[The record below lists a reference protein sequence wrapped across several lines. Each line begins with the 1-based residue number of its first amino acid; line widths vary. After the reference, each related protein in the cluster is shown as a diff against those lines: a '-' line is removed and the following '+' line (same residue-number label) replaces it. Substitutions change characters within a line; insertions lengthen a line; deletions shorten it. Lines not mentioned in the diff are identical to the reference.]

1 MEYNCFVEFLDKK
14 GEGKIVLGDDELCCI
29 LALDEFAVP
38 YTDITSIEI
47 VNYKLIVKTEQNILT
62 IGQLGFQ
69 MTPAYE
75 QLYERYNETVLK
87 AFFID
92 ETPLLEVSGEYR
104 YSDEAGTSEGTGAIK
119 LFERC
124 LCILP
129 PNDCGR
135 RIPLCFLRSIN
146 KGNYQVK
153 FTLDT
158 GETYELLR
166 LGWDTESFET
176 KLSECMNRIRQNAI
190 NAALAVDPT
199 LNTMQSSGIAKLM
212 PEGVAAPMGELSSIS
227 PSFSAAIEEKIK
239 NSRAADTYLHFKEIC
254 APGEILAGTKSYL
267 AGEDQKDIL
276 WIVAPKQKENGGV
289 AALEMALSEDSSA
302 ATYVYRFTGGWNA
315 FAMRLN
321 HAIEAVSFRREVIYL
336 SDGDLERKENA
347 LYKMA
352 VKRTPALQFLR
363 KSLDGRV
370 IHRTL
375 ESWKKDLDAK
385 FE

>member
-1 MEYNCFVEFLDKK
+1 MEYSCFIEFSGQNC
-14 GEGKIVLGDDELCCI
+14 EGKIVLGDDELRC
-29 LALDEFAVP
+29 LSALDEFAFA

-47 VNYKLIVKTEQNILT
+47 ANYRLIVKMEQDILS
-62 IGQLGFQ
+62 IAQLGFQ
-69 MTPAYE
+69 LTPAYQ
-75 QLYERYNETVLK
+75 QLYERYNKKVLK

-92 ETPLLEVSGEYR
+92 ETPLLEINGEFRYRDDSG
-104 YSDEAGTSEGTGAIK
+104 SAEGTAAVK
-119 LFERC
+119 LYERC

-129 PNDCGR
+129 PNDGGR
-135 RIPLCFLRSIN
+135 RIPLCFVRAID
-146 KGNYQVK
+146 KGNYQIK

-166 LGWDTESFET
+166 LGWETESFEN
-176 KLSECMNRIRQNAI
+176 KLNECMQTIRQNAM

-199 LNTMQSSGIAKLM
+199 LDTLQSSRIAKLM
-212 PEGVAAPMGELSSIS
+212 PEGVAAPLGALSSVS
-227 PSFSAAIEEKIK
+227 PSFSSAIEEKIK
-239 NSRAADTYLHFKEIC
+239 NSRAAETYLHFKEVC
-254 APGEILAGTKSYL
+254 DPKEIMAGTKSYL

-276 WIVAPKQKENGGV
+276 WIVAPKLKKNGGV
-289 AALEMALSEDSSA
+289 AALEMALLEESSA
-302 ATYVYRFTGGWNA
+302 ATYVYRFSGVWDA

-321 HAIEAVSFRREVIYL
+321 HAIEAINFRREVIFL
-336 SDGDLERKENA
+336 SDEELARRENA

-352 VKRTPALQFLR
+352 VKRTASLQFLR
-363 KSLDGRV
+363 KCLDGRV